1 MRNYIAVNSKYF
13 KSNKIYKIHNHN
25 LRISDIKYL
34 LDKKY
39 HIYKNTS
46 YVFNNEDKDINII
59 DKFKQLQQEK
69 TKKLKQYYNY
79 KHNSSENEIIEQAL
93 ILSEEQARYY
103 LDNNISFD
111 EAVKDYMQQ
120 IKLKYGLEPI
130 GHQGHFDEGFIDKNG
145 KAIYNFHFH
154 CQFFNFDFEKDKS
167 VLRNLRKKDWENMQD
182 VAANS
187 FQKFNLDFIRGES
200 KEVTGK
206 EHLERIEFIA
216 QQKQNELEELYN
228 LLGKEKNNLKEIRKE
243 FDKSSNTYKVLNT
256 SIKTLQ
262 KKEKS
267 ARLEYKNL
275 TQAIKENKDNL
286 EILEE
291 KIDNQEKWLSETRQS
306 LKEFLLEH
314 TQKNQNNKFEVK
326 NMNNFYNEVVDLALY
341 LSNYDLK
348 IKELEEKKAT
358 NFLLK
363 NKVDELSRS
372 AAENLEAAKVKENEI
387 EFLKLKY
394 KKIDEE
400 FEKVEYENYMMKEF
414 IKDKNLDDDYS
425 SFKIREISRE
435 QQENSLEIV

>member
-1 MRNYIAVNSKYF
+1 MRNYIAIVNKYF
-13 KSNKIYKIHNHN
+13 KSHKIYKIYNHN
-25 LRISDIKYL
+25 LRLSVIKYL

-46 YVFNNEDKDINII
+46 YVFSNDDKDINII

-69 TKKLKQYYNY
+69 TKRLKQYYNY
-79 KHNSSENEIIEQAL
+79 KHNSNENEIIEQAL

-111 EAVKDYMQQ
+111 EAVKDYMQE
-120 IKLKYGLEPI
+120 IKSKYGLEPI
-130 GHQGHFDEGFIDKNG
+130 GFQGHFDEGFIDKDG
-145 KAIYNFHFH
+145 KVIYNFHFH

-182 VAANS
+182 VAQDS
-187 FQKFNLDFIRGES
+187 FQKNGLDFIRGES
-200 KEVTGK
+200 KSITGK
-206 EHLERIEFIA
+206 EHLERIDFIA
-216 QQKQNELEELYN
+216 QQKQNELQELYN
-228 LLGKEKNNLKEIRKE
+228 ILNKEKNNLKEIRKE
-243 FDKSSNTYKVLNT
+243 FDKSSNTYKVLST

-262 KKEKS
+262 VKEKN
-267 ARLEYKNL
+267 ARIEYQNL

-291 KIDNQEKWLSETRQS
+291 KIENQEKWLSETRQS

-314 TQKNQNNKFEVK
+314 TQKNSNNKYEIK
-326 NMNNFYNEVVDLALY
+326 DMKNFYNEVVDLALY

-348 IKELEEKKAT
+348 IKELEEKKST

-363 NKVDELSRS
+363 NKVDELSKS
-372 AAENLEAAKVKENEI
+372 VAKNIEATEVKDNEI
-387 EFLKLKY
+387 KSLKSKY

-400 FEKVEYENYMMKEF
+400 FEKIEYENHLLKEF
-414 IKDKNLDDDYS
+414 IKDKDLVDDYS
-425 SFKIREISRE
+425 SFKVRELDKEE
-435 QQENSLEIV
+435 QDNSLEIV